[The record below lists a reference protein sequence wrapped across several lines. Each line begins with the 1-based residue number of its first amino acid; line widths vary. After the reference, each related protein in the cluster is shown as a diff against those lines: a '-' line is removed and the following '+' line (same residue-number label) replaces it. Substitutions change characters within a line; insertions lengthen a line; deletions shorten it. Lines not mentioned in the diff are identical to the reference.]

1 MNRLN
6 KLAKPLIKLLQ
17 DSGSPTLRIV
27 ISDTGAEIV
36 DARVSLN
43 YRGRIAD
50 LIEERN
56 RYHRLFCFSVTFAAT
71 MLLCCVAAICF
82 MLIMAGR

>member
-1 MNRLN
+1 MDRLN
-6 KLAKPLIKLLQ
+6 KLAKPLIRILKN
-17 DSGSPTLRIV
+17 SGNPTLRIV
-27 ISDTGAEIV
+27 ISDTGAEFV

-43 YRGRIAD
+43 YKSRISD